1 MFLQR
6 FLSLLVCLG
15 LVFGVSARAVGGKP
29 AQLIKDKRAL
39 QDIVTWDEHSIFVR
53 GERIMLFSGEFHPYR
68 LPSPGLWLD
77 VLQKVKALG
86 FSGVSFYVDWAL
98 QEGKEG
104 TFSAEGIFDLQP
116 FFDAASEAG
125 IYLIARPGKQQR
137 VLSRDGY

>member
-1 MFLQR
+1 MVFKR
-6 FLSLLVCLG
+6 ILSVLVCLSLACG
-15 LVFGVSARAVGGKP
+15 ISARAVGGKP
-29 AQLIKDKRAL
+29 TQLIKDKRAL

-104 TFSAEGIFDLQP
+104 SFSAEGVFDLQP
-116 FFDAASEAG
+116 FFDAATEAG
-125 IYLIARPGKQQR
+125 IYLLARPGKQQQ
-137 VLSRDGY
+137 RDLM